1 MKQDVNYIK
10 HQKAVYIKMVEDQN
24 LTATHISLYNALF
37 MIWNECAFDTELS
50 INRNDIMKLSK
61 IGSANTY
68 TKCLKKLSELNY
80 IFYKPSY
87 NPLVGSKINLY
98 RFDNGS
104 DKGSVKGTSKG
115 SDNGCDN
122 GCDTLYKLL
131 NNKTIKLLKQN
142 KDLVNDKLEIWINS
156 EKKVIDGLVYPFESE
171 NFLKFWKAWKEY
183 KKTEHKFNY
192 KSVLSEQAALK
203 KLCELSSGKE
213 DIALK
218 IIENSISNGW
228 QGFFAVEKKQNG
240 SSGKMTTEE
249 RQAANRRIFQK
260 VMEGT
265 K

>member
-1 MKQDVNYIK
+1 MAKKLTKRKAFNFLRSYFDVLNEIESDSDKLNYLLAVINKQFLDEDPKDLPFIANLCYESQRHAIETSIKGYKYQTKTDLQGNKLNPIEPAKQDPMQDPMQGGRQGGMQAPSQQEKEKEKEKDKVQEEEK
-10 HQKAVYIKMVEDQN
+10 EK
-24 LTATHISLYNALF
+24 S
-37 MIWNECAFDTELS
+37 
-50 INRNDIMKLSK
+50 
-61 IGSANTY
+61 
-68 TKCLKKLSELNY
+68 TKK
-80 IFYKPSY
+80 
-87 NPLVGSKINLY
+87 
-98 RFDNGS
+98 
-104 DKGSVKGTSKG
+104 
-115 SDNGCDN
+115 
-122 GCDTLYKLL
+122 
-131 NNKTIKLLKQN
+131 
-142 KDLVNDKLEIWINS
+142 S
-156 EKKVIDGLVYPFESE
+156 EKDFLRVTYPFESE

-218 IIENSISNGW
+218 IIGNSISNGW